1 MQVPSIP
8 ISWGE
13 LIDKITIL
21 EIKKVR
27 LKEPSAI
34 KNVSHELS
42 LLKSLIPDEVS
53 FNPLIQELKSDLM
66 HTNEILWEIEDQ
78 IREKEMNREFDEIFI
93 TLARSVYKNND
104 IRADIKRKIN
114 NNLKSSLMEE
124 KSYTSY

>member
-21 EIKKVR
+21 EIKEIR

-42 LLKSLIPDEVS
+42 LLKSLIPEEVS
-53 FNPLIQELKSDLM
+53 SNPLIQKLRSDLM
-66 HTNEILWEIEDQ
+66 RTNEILWD
-78 IREKEMNREFDEIFI
+78 KGN
-93 TLARSVYKNND
+93 
-104 IRADIKRKIN
+104 
-114 NNLKSSLMEE
+114 
-124 KSYTSY
+124 

>member
-104 IRADIKRKIN
+104 ISADIKRKIN